1 MQIKKIIYKDYIK
14 LLTTHHTIQINNI
27 RSEKYPI
34 KIAVKYIKTEI
45 FFNKTI
51 FAFDRVHL

>member
-1 MQIKKIIYKDYIK
+1 MKKIICKDYIK
-14 LLTTHHTIQINNI
+14 LLTTHHTLQINNI
-27 RSEKYPI
+27 RSEKNPI
-34 KIAVKYIKTEI
+34 KIAVKSVKTEI